1 MASSCPLRMTIL
13 SAAFFFLLAA
23 AKQEAPRV
31 DHLIG
36 HGSLHGKST
45 VREDVVPMDKES
57 LHARGQAAACAM
69 CHLTARRFTRATAAP
84 GSLAA
89 ARATAHSQTCD
100 EVLPYFQDILAIT
113 SNNIKVHRI
122 WRGRVKVADLK
133 RICENMLEDYMSEIL
148 EAASNDEDMG
158 NLCDG
163 FRICSR
169 SLRRDL
175 RSAASRAWQR
185 RQDRAVSPSPLTEAD
200 VILSAHR
207 SDL

>member
-100 EVLPYFQDILAIT
+100 EV
-113 SNNIKVHRI
+113 
-122 WRGRVKVADLK
+122 KVADLK